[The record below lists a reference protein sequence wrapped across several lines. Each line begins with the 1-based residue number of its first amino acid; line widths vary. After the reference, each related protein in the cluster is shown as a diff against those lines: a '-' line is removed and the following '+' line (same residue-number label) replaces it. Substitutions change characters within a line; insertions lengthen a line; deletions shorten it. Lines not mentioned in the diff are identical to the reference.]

1 MRSLLEIDDLTA
13 AELLQILDRS
23 EQADLSPVLAG
34 KGAML
39 LFEKPSSRTRTSM
52 EMAVVQLGGHP
63 VTLRS
68 EEIGIDTRESAEDLG
83 RLFSGYGS
91 IIGARVFEH
100 HKLQRLAATAT
111 VPVINLLSD
120 EAHPVQALADLLTI
134 RQAFGS
140 FENLTVAYVGDA
152 NNVAKS
158 LGLACGLVG
167 VEFRVSNPPGYG
179 FDADT
184 VAQFDQVGAS
194 LSLIEDPHQAV
205 AGAQVVYTD
214 AWYSMGQ
221 EEEQQVRTKA
231 FAAWQ
236 VNAQLMSAAASNAVF
251 LHCLPAHRNDEVTDE
266 VLDGKQSRVWPQAW
280 NRMHTARGLMHWL
293 LTDGAA

>member
-13 AELLQILDRS
+13 AELLQVLDRS
-23 EQADLSPVLAG
+23 EQTDLSAVLAG

-111 VPVINLLSD
+111 VPIINLLSD

-167 VEFRVSNPPGYG
+167 VEFRVSNPPGYE
-179 FDADT
+179 FDAAT

-231 FAAWQ
+231 FADWQ
-236 VNAQLMSAAASNAVF
+236 VNAQLMSEAASNAVF

>member
-1 MRSLLEIDDLTA
+1 MRNLLEIDDLSSV
-13 AELLQILDRS
+13 ELLQVLDRS
-23 EQADLSPVLAG
+23 EQADLDAVLAG
-34 KGAML
+34 QGATL
-39 LFEKPSSRTRTSM
+39 LFEKPSARTRTSM

-63 VTLRS
+63 ITLRS

-100 HKLQRLAATAT
+100 HKLQRLADSAT

-134 RQAFGS
+134 RQAFGGFS
-140 FENLTVAYVGDA
+140 DLTLAYVGDA
-152 NNVAKS
+152 NNVARS

-167 VEFRVSNPPGYG
+167 IEFRVSSPKGYG
-179 FDADT
+179 FDDAT
-184 VAQFDQVGAS
+184 VAQFQKVDAP
-194 LSLIEDPHQAV
+194 LSLIEDPQQAV
-205 AGAQVVYTD
+205 NGAHIVYTD

-221 EEEQQVRTKA
+221 EDERLIRSQA
-231 FAAWQ
+231 FASWQ
-236 VNAQLMSAAASNAVF
+236 VNAQLMAFASPDAVF
-251 LHCLPAHRNDEVTDE
+251 LHCLPAHRNDEVTE
-266 VLDGKQSRVWPQAW
+266 QVLDGPQSRVWQQAW

-293 LTDGAA
+293 LAQDAA

>member
-1 MRSLLEIDDLTA
+1 MRNLLEVDDLTSL
-13 AELLQILDRS
+13 ELIQILDRS
-23 EQADLSPVLAG
+23 EQSDLSPVLAG

-100 HKLQRLAATAT
+100 HKLQRLAATST

-134 RQAFGS
+134 RQAFGG

-167 VEFRVSNPPGYG
+167 IEFRVSNPSGYG
-179 FDADT
+179 FDAATSD
-184 VAQFDQVGAS
+184 QFKEVGAS
-194 LSLIEDPHQAV
+194 LSLIEDPEQAV

-221 EEEQQVRTKA
+221 EDEQQVRTQA

-236 VNAQLMSAAASNAVF
+236 VNAQLMSVAATNAIF
-251 LHCLPAHRNDEVTDE
+251 LHCLPAHRNDEVSDE
-266 VLDGKQSRVWPQAW
+266 VLDGAQSRVWPQAW

-293 LTDGAA
+293 LTEGGA

>member
-13 AELLQILDRS
+13 AELLQVLDRS
-23 EQADLSPVLAG
+23 EQTDLSAVLAG

-111 VPVINLLSD
+111 VPIINLLSD

-167 VEFRVSNPPGYG
+167 VEFRVSNPPGCG
-179 FDADT
+179 RRSGCLHRRLVFNGPRGGT
-184 VAQFDQVGAS
+184 TGA
-194 LSLIEDPHQAV
+194 HQSICRL
-205 AGAQVVYTD
+205 AGQCSTD
-214 AWYSMGQ
+214 
-221 EEEQQVRTKA
+221 VR
-231 FAAWQ
+231 
-236 VNAQLMSAAASNAVF
+236 S
-251 LHCLPAHRNDEVTDE
+251 CE
-266 VLDGKQSRVWPQAW
+266 
-280 NRMHTARGLMHWL
+280 
-293 LTDGAA
+293 

>member
-13 AELLQILDRS
+13 SELLQVLDRS
-23 EQADLSPVLAG
+23 EQADLSAVLAG

-111 VPVINLLSD
+111 VPIINLLSD

-179 FDADT
+179 FDAAT

-231 FAAWQ
+231 FADWQ
-236 VNAQLMSAAASNAVF
+236 VNAQLMSEAASNAAF

>member
-13 AELLQILDRS
+13 AELVQVLDRS
-23 EQADLSPVLAG
+23 EQTDLSAVLAG

-179 FDADT
+179 FDAST
-184 VAQFDQVGAS
+184 VEQFDQVGAS

-221 EEEQQVRTKA
+221 EDEQQVRTKA

-236 VNAQLMSAAASNAVF
+236 VNAQLMSEAASNAVF